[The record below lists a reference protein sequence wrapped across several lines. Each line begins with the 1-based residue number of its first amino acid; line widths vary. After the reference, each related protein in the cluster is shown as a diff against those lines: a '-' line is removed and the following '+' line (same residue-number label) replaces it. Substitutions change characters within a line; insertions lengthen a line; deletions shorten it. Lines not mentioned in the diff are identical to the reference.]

1 VTVRTLADLGQ
12 GRGTD
17 RGAAPAAGA
26 AGPSRVAAAAGA
38 TVCVAEATGGRW
50 LHVRIDYRSEWFED
64 EEAARR
70 RHDELSADAG
80 AVDTAAFRARY
91 RLP

>member
-1 VTVRTLADLGQ
+1 MSPRPPG
-12 GRGTD
+12 
-17 RGAAPAAGA
+17 GAGCT
-26 AGPSRVAAAAGA
+26 S
-38 TVCVAEATGGRW
+38 
-50 LHVRIDYRSEWFED
+50 RIDYRSEWFED

>member
-1 VTVRTLADLGQ
+1 MPWLGRHPDQ
-12 GRGTD
+12 GHR
-17 RGAAPAAGA
+17 RRPLRHPLRPPPARLQLVGHQPRP
-26 AGPSRVAAAAGA
+26 GP
-38 TVCVAEATGGRW
+38 ATGGRW

>member
-1 VTVRTLADLGQ
+1 VELRLPP
-12 GRGTD
+12 GRRALPGS
-17 RGAAPAAGA
+17 PLQ
-26 AGPSRVAAAAGA
+26 PGA